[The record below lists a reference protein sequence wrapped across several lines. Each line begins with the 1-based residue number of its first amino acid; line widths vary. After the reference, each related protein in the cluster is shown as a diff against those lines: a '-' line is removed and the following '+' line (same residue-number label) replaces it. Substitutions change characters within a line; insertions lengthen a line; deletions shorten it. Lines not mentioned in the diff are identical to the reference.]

1 MTQVVTVIYRMCEQ
15 IQLLFFQFKRKDI
28 KSFDFHNIN
37 EVQWVTEFI
46 LCEELLTADIS
57 Q

>member
-1 MTQVVTVIYRMCEQ
+1 MCEK

-46 LCEELLTADIS
+46 KCEELLTAVIS
-57 Q
+57 L